1 MIEKL
6 NQILQGLLKN
16 PIVDEYDSRSWHV
29 RKYGNGE
36 VVIRGEIEEVVNTTQ
51 MWGTTNIAS
60 TNLITKQLPLN
71 VTDATCQITGRG
83 SSASTWITEQYT
95 DGASVSYKFS
105 TYAQDLG
112 QITVRAVV
120 TIYGRWK

>member
-16 PIVDEYDSRSWHV
+16 PIVDEYDSGIWHV

-36 VVIRGEIEEVVNTTQ
+36 VELRGKIEKSVNTTQ

-60 TNLITKQLPLN
+60 TALITEQLPLN

-105 TYAQDLG
+105 TYAQNLG
-112 QITVRAVV
+112 QITVKAVV